1 MLVEGSGETFVWP
14 DGWTVATKDNGRCTQ
29 FEHTI
34 IVKDEGGEIVT

>member
-14 DGWTVATKDNGRCTQ
+14 DGWTVATKDNGRCAQ
-29 FEHTI
+29 LEHTI